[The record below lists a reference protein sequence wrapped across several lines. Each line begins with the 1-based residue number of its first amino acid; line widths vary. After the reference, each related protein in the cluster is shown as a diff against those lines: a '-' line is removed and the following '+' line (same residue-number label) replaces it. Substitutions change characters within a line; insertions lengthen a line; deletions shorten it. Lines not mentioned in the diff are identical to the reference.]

1 MSYIQE
7 LQDMIRR
14 IHGVESEHV
23 ESVPVK
29 ESFQGKTFWEG
40 IVEVFE
46 LRDHPEANLVYAWA
60 HDTENPDKPRRH
72 VTVLHIHPIKSA
84 RDAVRAAI
92 VQEFN
97 SGTAEDSGGKPNSL
111 CLLPE
116 WRSAWS
122 GFPRSTPWGTRM

>member
-7 LQDMIRR
+7 LQDVIRR

-29 ESFQGKTFWEG
+29 ESFQGKTVWEG

-46 LRDHPEANLVYAWA
+46 LRDHPKANLVYAWA
-60 HDTENPDKPRRH
+60 HDTEDPDKPRRH

-92 VQEFN
+92 AQEFR
-97 SGTAEDSGGKPNSL
+97 SL
-111 CLLPE
+111 EPTE
-116 WRSAWS
+116 EN
-122 GFPRSTPWGTRM
+122 